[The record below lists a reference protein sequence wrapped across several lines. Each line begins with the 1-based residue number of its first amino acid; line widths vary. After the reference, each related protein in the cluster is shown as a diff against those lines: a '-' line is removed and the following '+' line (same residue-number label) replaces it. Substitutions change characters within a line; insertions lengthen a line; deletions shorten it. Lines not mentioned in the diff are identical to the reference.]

1 MTQFTHEITRMERS
15 ETKGSRSPMWRCST
29 RDGQKVN
36 VFSHN
41 DPAKD
46 NTTLFKGAGYWPE
59 MEALKVGESL
69 EWSQHSIWVKMRQV
83 DGWWVIDEV
92 LKRGDVAA
100 PDSRWQPKLALYRAR
115 AQFQADYLMRT
126 SNLRIFDL
134 ETTGLNTDDELVSI
148 AILNIN
154 GEVVFER
161 RVKPAHPDKLLRP
174 GKNGQSASDI
184 NGILPEDLAG
194 EESFVELYPLIKNAL
209 NNCPWVVYN
218 AKFDPPVLD
227 RECSNAGLTPFTN
240 GGIFDVAQLAAEYLG
255 NWNEKRQW
263 FEMLTLEDAVLE
275 LVGGVGQLHDAA
287 NDAQST
293 LMILESIFRGDKRL
307 DERGDVPF

>member
-36 VFSHN
+36 VFSHS

-46 NTTLFKGAGYWPE
+46 NTALFKGAGYWPE

-69 EWSQHSIWVKMRQV
+69 EWTQHSIWVTMRQV

-100 PDSRWQPKLALYRAR
+100 PDSRWQPNLAMYRLR
-115 AQFQADYLMRT
+115 AQHQADSILRT
-126 SNLRIFDL
+126 ANLRIFDL
-134 ETTGLNTDDELVSI
+134 ETTGLNPDDELVSI
-148 AILNIN
+148 AILNVH
-154 GEVVFER
+154 GETVFER
-161 RVKPAHPDKLLRP
+161 RVKPAHPEKLLRS
-174 GKNGQSASDI
+174 GKNGLSASVI

-194 EESFVELYPLIKNAL
+194 EESFADLYPLIKNAL
-209 NNCPWVVYN
+209 HLAPWVVYN
-218 AKFDPPVLD
+218 AKFDPQVLD
-227 RECSNAGLTPFTN
+227 RECSNAGFMPLVNT
-240 GGIFDVAQLAAEYLG
+240 GIFDVALMAAEYLS

-263 FEMLTLEDAVLE
+263 FEMLTLEDAALE
-275 LVGGVGQLHDAA
+275 LVGGIGQLHDAA
-287 NDAQST
+287 NDAQTT
-293 LMILESIFRGDKRL
+293 LLILESMMRGEKPHSTA
-307 DERGDVPF
+307 GDVPF